1 MKPLFAALVV
11 VLAVG
16 DARSGPT
23 ERTVLA
29 AMKLS
34 EQSNYS
40 WASTVIDDART
51 YEIEGR
57 TLRNGYTWVRLPMVL
72 RIARRVGRWG
82 GEDLEAIFRGNEP
95 YLLRTPRG
103 WLTPGELPRWSR
115 DWDEN
120 DEWLFAAQSRG
131 SARWSLTAN
140 NVTGVDPAS
149 SLARVLQANP
159 PDVDAGPPYSN
170 AQFGVSHPHEE
181 LGVIV
186 TSHTAL
192 QGDGDTIT
200 GSLSDLGAQLLLVRD
215 GQDDIRPLAAAGS
228 FRLQIKN
235 GIVVK
240 YSLKLEGLLEVGGRR
255 VHVHQISHTV
265 VKNIGTTRLE
275 APPEARHRLG
285 ME

>member
-34 EQSNYS
+34 EQPNYS
-40 WASTVIDDART
+40 WVSTVVDDART

-57 TLRNGYTWVRLPMVL
+57 TQRHGYTWVRLPMVL
-72 RIARRVGRWG
+72 TIARRVGRWG
-82 GEDLEAIFRGNEP
+82 GQEIEAFFHGNEP
-95 YLLRTPRG
+95 CLLRTPRG
-103 WLTPGELPRWSR
+103 WQTMRELPRWSQ

-120 DEWLFAAQSRG
+120 DEWLFAAQTRG
-131 SARWSLTAN
+131 AARWSLTAN
-140 NVTGVDPAS
+140 NATGVDPAS
-149 SLARVLQANP
+149 PFARMLQANP
-159 PDVDAGPPYSN
+159 PDVDGGPPHSN

-186 TSHTAL
+186 TSHISL
-192 QGDGDTIT
+192 QGDGNTIT

-215 GQDDIRPLAAAGS
+215 GQQDIRPLAAAGS
-228 FRLQIKN
+228 FRLQIRN
-235 GIVVK
+235 GIVVA
-240 YSLKLEGLLEVGGRR
+240 YTLKLEGLLEVDGRR
-255 VHVHQISHTV
+255 VHVHQISNTV

-275 APPEARHRLG
+275 TPPEARERLG
-285 ME
+285 MQ